1 MTAPRLLQILIR
13 RELRRFWRNQSEAVQ
28 PFIFFSLTVLL
39 FPFAIGSNS
48 ALLGAAAPGI
58 LWVAV
63 LLSLSLSLDPL
74 FRSDQLDGSLDFLI
88 VSGIS
93 LPVLALGKALSHW
106 LLNGLPL
113 VLLTAPFGFALNL
126 EQETLRALLLSLVPG
141 SCYMSLIGTAVT
153 ALTAGLRN
161 SGMLL
166 VLLMLPLYIPVLIFG
181 SAAASNAALGL
192 PVTAELYFIAGM
204 FVLALT
210 LTPWATAAAIKVRM
224 N

>member
-1 MTAPRLLQILIR
+1 MAAPRLLQILMR
-13 RELRRFWRNQSEAVQ
+13 RELRRVWRNQSEAVQ

-39 FPFAIGSNS
+39 FPFAIGSDS

-93 LPVLALGKALSHW
+93 LPVLALIKALSHW
-106 LLNGLPL
+106 LMHGLPL
-113 VLLTAPFGFALNL
+113 VLLTAPCGFALSL
-126 EQETLRALLLSLVPG
+126 EHETLRALLLSLIPG
-141 SCYMSLIGTAVT
+141 SAYMSLIGTAVT
-153 ALTAGLRN
+153 ALTTGLRN

-166 VLLMLPLYIPVLIFG
+166 VLLILPLYIPVLIFG
-181 SAAASNAALGL
+181 SAAAANAALGL
-192 PVTAELYFIAGM
+192 PVAGELYFITGM

-210 LTPWATAAAIKVRM
+210 LAPWATAAAIKVRL